1 MARQPGLLGGGGG
14 GGGELGGHPRLHV
27 LSRHARGGHGGLE
40 VALFRRTDKLKKKGK
55 KGCFFV
61 PAAAAAAAAAAK
73 TYVFVKDGGGGALE
87 EVPETIAEPP
97 PSSLALVISAF
108 FEPGELSTRELGG
121 RSRTACQEELQDHHG
136 GSFFLFS
143 LGRGRWERSAQR
155 PLPEGEK

>member
-1 MARQPGLLGGGGG
+1 M
-14 GGGELGGHPRLHV
+14 
-27 LSRHARGGHGGLE
+27 
-40 VALFRRTDKLKKKGK
+40 
-55 KGCFFV
+55 
-61 PAAAAAAAAAAK
+61 
-73 TYVFVKDGGGGALE
+73 E

-97 PSSLALVISAF
+97 PSSLALVVSAF

-143 LGRGRWERSAQR
+143 LGRGRWEPSAQR